1 MTNNI
6 MKNLK
11 YNLILIAA
19 NVLFGMACGNKNQP
33 EVTETSIDSTAKE
46 TIVLAST
53 QFNNAGI
60 VVAKPVSQNINQKI
74 KANGKLDV
82 PPQNLVSI
90 SAPYGGFL
98 KSTALLQG
106 MHVHKGEV
114 IAQMEH
120 PDYIQLQQDY
130 LENKSTLTY
139 LKNELDR
146 QQELAKEEVNSKKTL
161 QKAKTDFEVM
171 QARVNGL
178 RAKLELINI
187 DVAKLEKGAMQ
198 KVVALTSPIN
208 GYVTKVNVNIG
219 AFVTANTIL
228 FEIVDTEHLH
238 AEISVFE
245 KDIHHIKIGQKVAF
259 TLANETQERF
269 AKVHLIG
276 REISEDRTVRVHC
289 HLSKEDKDLLPG
301 LYLTAYIDVKTSTNK
316 TLPSNAFVDFEGKS
330 YVFLLSKKLKDSY
343 TFTRIEV
350 EKLGEE
356 NGFTAFTS
364 TQDLKNKN
372 IVTEGAY
379 KLLSAMQGGE
389 EE

>member
-1 MTNNI
+1 

-11 YNLILIAA
+11 YNIILIAA
-19 NVLFGMACGNKNQP
+19 TILLGVACDNKNQP

-46 TIVLAST
+46 TIVLSST

-60 VVAKPVSQNINQKI
+60 VLAKPISQNINQKI

-90 SAPYGGFL
+90 SASYGGFL
-98 KSTALLQG
+98 KSTRLLEG

-139 LKNELDR
+139 LKNEFDR

-161 QKAKTDFEVM
+161 QKAITDFEVM

-187 DVAKLEKGAMQ
+187 DLAKLEKGAMQ

-259 TLANETQERF
+259 TLANENQERV

-276 REISEDRTVRVHC
+276 REISDDRTVRVHC
-289 HLSKEDKDLLPG
+289 HLNQEDKDLLPG
-301 LYLTAYIDVKTSTNK
+301 MYLTAYIDVKASTNN
-316 TLPSNAFVDFEGKS
+316 TLPSNAFVDFEGKT
-330 YVFLLSKKLKDSY
+330 YVFLLSEKLNDSY
-343 TFTRIEV
+343 AFTRIEV
-350 EKLGEE
+350 DKIGEE

-364 TQDLKNKN
+364 TQDLNNKN

>member
-60 VVAKPVSQNINQKI
+60 VLAKPVSQNINQKI

-98 KSTALLQG
+98 KSTSLLQG

-301 LYLTAYIDVKTSTNK
+301 MYLTAYIDVKTSTNN

-330 YVFLLSKKLKDSY
+330 YVFLLRKKPNDSY
-343 TFTRIEV
+343 MFTRIEV

-364 TQDLKNKN
+364 TQDLSNKN

>member
-1 MTNNI
+1 

-11 YNLILIAA
+11 YNIILIATT
-19 NVLFGMACGNKNQP
+19 VLFGVACGNKKHT
-33 EVTETSIDSTAKE
+33 EVAETNIDSMAE
-46 TIVLAST
+46 EIIVLSST
-53 QFNNAGI
+53 QFSNAGI
-60 VVAKPVSQNINQKI
+60 VLAKSIYQNINQKI

-82 PPQNLVSI
+82 PPQNLISI
-90 SAPYGGFL
+90 SASYGGFL
-98 KSTALLQG
+98 KSTNLLEG
-106 MHVHKGEV
+106 MHVHKGGV

-178 RAKLELINI
+178 RAKLALIQI
-187 DVAKLEKGAMQ
+187 DVAKLEKGNIQ
-198 KVVALTSPIN
+198 KMVALTSPIN

-219 AFVTANTIL
+219 AFVTANTVL

-259 TLANETQERF
+259 TLANENQERF

-289 HLSKEDKDLLPG
+289 HLIKEDKDLLPG
-301 LYLTAYIDVKTSTNK
+301 MYLTAYIDVKASASN
-316 TLPSNAFVDFEGKS
+316 TLPNHAFVDFEGKS
-330 YVFLLSKKLKDSY
+330 YVFLLDNKLNNNY
-343 TFTRIEV
+343 TFTRIQV
-350 EKLGEE
+350 EKHGEE
-356 NGFTAFTS
+356 NGFTAFKS
-364 TQDLKNKN
+364 TQDLNNKD
-372 IVTEGAY
+372 VVAEGAY
-379 KLLSAMQGGE
+379 KLLSAMMGGKE
-389 EE
+389 

>member
-1 MTNNI
+1 

-11 YNLILIAA
+11 YNIILIAA
-19 NVLFGMACGNKNQP
+19 TILLGVACGNKNQP
-33 EVTETSIDSTAKE
+33 EVAETTTDSTSKE
-46 TIVLAST
+46 VIVLSST

-60 VVAKPVSQNINQKI
+60 VLAKPISQNINQKI

-82 PPQNLVSI
+82 PPQNLVSV

-98 KSTALLQG
+98 KSTTLLQG

-130 LENKSTLTY
+130 IENKSTLTY

-187 DVAKLEKGAMQ
+187 DVVKLEKGSMQ

-219 AFVTANTIL
+219 AFVMANTVL

-276 REISEDRTVRVHC
+276 REISDDRTVRVHC
-289 HLSKEDKDLLPG
+289 HLNQEDKDLLPG
-301 LYLTAYIDVKTSTNK
+301 MYLTAYIDVKASTNN
-316 TLPSNAFVDFEGKS
+316 TLPNNAFVDFEGKS
-330 YVFLLSKKLKDSY
+330 YVFLLNKKLNENY
-343 TFTRIEV
+343 AFTRVEV

-364 TQDLKNKN
+364 TQDLNNKD

>member
-1 MTNNI
+1 

-11 YNLILIAA
+11 YNIILIAA
-19 NVLFGMACGNKNQP
+19 TVLLGVACGNKNQP
-33 EVTETSIDSTAKE
+33 EVAETTTDSTAE
-46 TIVLAST
+46 ESVHLTST

-60 VVAKPVSQNINQKI
+60 VLGKAVSQNINQKI

-98 KSTALLQG
+98 KSTTLLQG

-187 DVAKLEKGAMQ
+187 DVVKLEKGTMQ

-276 REISEDRTVRVHC
+276 REISDDRTVRVHC
-289 HLSKEDKDLLPG
+289 HLNQEDKDLLPG
-301 LYLTAYIDVKTSTNK
+301 MYLTAYIDVKASTNN

-330 YVFLLSKKLKDSY
+330 YVFLLSKKLNDSY

-356 NGFTAFTS
+356 NGYTAFTS
-364 TQDLKNKN
+364 TQDLSNKE

>member
-1 MTNNI
+1 MKNNI

-11 YNLILIAA
+11 YNIILIAA
-19 NVLFGMACGNKNQP
+19 AVLFGVACGNKNQP
-33 EVTETSIDSTAKE
+33 EVAETTTDSTAEE
-46 TIVLAST
+46 TVHLTST
-53 QFNNAGI
+53 QFNNSGI
-60 VVAKPVSQNINQKI
+60 VLGKSVNQNINQKI

-98 KSTALLQG
+98 KSTTLLQG

-146 QQELAKEEVNSKKTL
+146 QQELAKEEVNSRKTL

-178 RAKLELINI
+178 RAKLELIQI
-187 DVAKLEKGAMQ
+187 DVTKLEKGNIQ
-198 KVVALTSPIN
+198 KTVALTSPIN

-219 AFVTANTIL
+219 AFVTANTVL

-245 KDIHHIKIGQKVAF
+245 KDIHHIKIGQKVSF

-276 REISEDRTVRVHC
+276 RDISEDRTVRVHC
-289 HLSKEDKDLLPG
+289 HLNNEDKDLLPG
-301 LYLTAYIDVKTSTNK
+301 MYLSAYIDVKANTSN
-316 TLPSNAFVDFEGKS
+316 TLPNNAIVDFEGKS
-330 YVFLLSKKLKDSY
+330 YVFLLDKKVNNNY
-343 TFTRIEV
+343 TFTRVKIE
-350 EKLGEE
+350 KTGEE

-364 TQDLKNKN
+364 TQDLSNKE

-379 KLLSAMQGGE
+379 KLLSAMQSGE

>member
-1 MTNNI
+1 

-60 VVAKPVSQNINQKI
+60 VLAKPVSQNINQKI

-114 IAQMEH
+114 IAKMEH

-301 LYLTAYIDVKTSTNK
+301 MYLTAYIDVKTSTNN

-330 YVFLLSKKLKDSY
+330 YVFLLSKKPGDSY
-343 TFTRIEV
+343 MFTRIEV

-364 TQDLKNKN
+364 TQDLSNKN

>member
-1 MTNNI
+1 

-11 YNLILIAA
+11 YNIILIAA
-19 NVLFGMACGNKNQP
+19 TVLLGVACGNKNQP
-33 EVTETSIDSTAKE
+33 EVAETTTDSIAKE
-46 TIVLAST
+46 IIVLSST

-60 VVAKPVSQNINQKI
+60 VLAKPISQNINQKI

-82 PPQNLVSI
+82 PPQNLVSV

-98 KSTALLQG
+98 KSTTLLQG

-187 DVAKLEKGAMQ
+187 DVAKLEKGTMQ

-219 AFVTANTIL
+219 AFVTANTVL

-259 TLANETQERF
+259 TLANENQERF

-276 REISEDRTVRVHC
+276 REISDDRTVRVHC
-289 HLSKEDKDLLPG
+289 HLNQEDKDLLPG
-301 LYLTAYIDVKTSTNK
+301 MYLTAYIDVKASTNN

-330 YVFLLSKKLKDSY
+330 YVFLLSKKLNDSY
-343 TFTRIEV
+343 TFIRIEV

-364 TQDLKNKN
+364 TQELNNKD

>member
-1 MTNNI
+1 

-11 YNLILIAA
+11 YNIILIAA
-19 NVLFGMACGNKNQP
+19 TVLLGVACGNKNQP
-33 EVTETSIDSTAKE
+33 EVAETTTDSTAE
-46 TIVLAST
+46 ESVHLTST

-60 VVAKPVSQNINQKI
+60 VLGKAVSQNINQKI

-98 KSTALLQG
+98 KSTTLLQG

-146 QQELAKEEVNSKKTL
+146 QQELAKEEVNSRKTL

-187 DVAKLEKGAMQ
+187 DVVKLEKGTMQ

-219 AFVTANTIL
+219 AFVTANTVL
-228 FEIVDTEHLH
+228 FEIVDAEHLH

-276 REISEDRTVRVHC
+276 REISDDRTVRVHC
-289 HLSKEDKDLLPG
+289 HLNQEDKDLLPG
-301 LYLTAYIDVKTSTNK
+301 MYLTAYIDVKASTNN

-330 YVFLLSKKLKDSY
+330 YVFFLSKKLNDSY

-364 TQDLKNKN
+364 TQDLSNKE

>member
-1 MTNNI
+1 

-11 YNLILIAA
+11 YNIILIAA
-19 NVLFGMACGNKNQP
+19 TVLLGVACGNKNQP
-33 EVTETSIDSTAKE
+33 EVAETTTDSTAE
-46 TIVLAST
+46 ESVHLTST

-60 VVAKPVSQNINQKI
+60 VLGKAVSQNINQKI

-98 KSTALLQG
+98 KSTTLLQG

-146 QQELAKEEVNSKKTL
+146 QQELAKEEVNSRKTL

-187 DVAKLEKGAMQ
+187 DVVKLEKGTMQ

-219 AFVTANTIL
+219 AFVTANTVL

-245 KDIHHIKIGQKVAF
+245 KDIHHIKFGQKVAF

-276 REISEDRTVRVHC
+276 REISDDRTVRVHC
-289 HLSKEDKDLLPG
+289 HLNQEDKDLLPG
-301 LYLTAYIDVKTSTNK
+301 MYLTAYIDVKASTNN

-330 YVFLLSKKLKDSY
+330 YVFLLSKKLNDSY
-343 TFTRIEV
+343 TFARVEV

-364 TQDLKNKN
+364 TQDLSNKE

>member
-1 MTNNI
+1 

-11 YNLILIAA
+11 YNLILIATT
-19 NVLFGMACGNKNQP
+19 VLFGVACGNKNQP
-33 EVTETSIDSTAKE
+33 EVAETTTDSTEKE
-46 TIVLAST
+46 IIVLSST

-60 VVAKPVSQNINQKI
+60 VLAKPISQNINQKI

-98 KSTALLQG
+98 KSTTLLQG

-187 DVAKLEKGAMQ
+187 DVVKLEKGTMQ

-219 AFVTANTIL
+219 AFVTANTVL

-276 REISEDRTVRVHC
+276 REISDDRTVRVHC
-289 HLSKEDKDLLPG
+289 HLNQEDKDLLPG
-301 LYLTAYIDVKTSTNK
+301 MYLTAYIDVKANTNN

-330 YVFLLSKKLKDSY
+330 YVFLLSKKLNDSY
-343 TFTRIEV
+343 TFIRIEV

-364 TQDLKNKN
+364 TQDLNNKD

>member
-1 MTNNI
+1 

-11 YNLILIAA
+11 YNIILIAA

-33 EVTETSIDSTAKE
+33 EVTEASIDSTAKE

-60 VVAKPVSQNINQKI
+60 VLAKPVSQNINQKI

-187 DVAKLEKGAMQ
+187 DVAKLEKGTMQ

-219 AFVTANTIL
+219 AFVTANTVL

-276 REISEDRTVRVHC
+276 REINEDRTVRVHC
-289 HLSKEDKDLLPG
+289 HLNQEDKDLLPG
-301 LYLTAYIDVKTSTNK
+301 MYLTAYIDVKASTNN
-316 TLPSNAFVDFEGKS
+316 TLPNNAFVNFEGKS
-330 YVFLLSKKLKDSY
+330 YVFLLSKKLNDSY

-364 TQDLKNKN
+364 TKDLNNKN

>member
-1 MTNNI
+1 

-11 YNLILIAA
+11 YNIILIAA
-19 NVLFGMACGNKNQP
+19 TILLGVACDNKNQP

-46 TIVLAST
+46 TIVLSST

-60 VVAKPVSQNINQKI
+60 VLAKPVSQNINQKI
-74 KANGKLDV
+74 KTNGKLDV
-82 PPQNLVSI
+82 PPQNLISI

-98 KSTALLQG
+98 KSTNLLEG

-130 LENKSTLTY
+130 IENKSTLTY

-146 QQELAKEEVNSKKTL
+146 QLELAKEEVNSRKTL

-187 DVAKLEKGAMQ
+187 DVGKLEKGAIQ

-219 AFVTANTIL
+219 AFVTANTVL

-245 KDIHHIKIGQKVAF
+245 KDIQHIKIGQKVAF
-259 TLANETQERF
+259 TLANENQERF

-289 HLSKEDKDLLPG
+289 HLNKEDKDLLPG
-301 LYLTAYIDVKTSTNK
+301 MYLTAYIDVKANASN
-316 TLPSNAFVDFEGKS
+316 TLPNNAFVDFEGKS
-330 YVFLLSKKLKDSY
+330 YVFLLSKKLNDSY
-343 TFTRIEV
+343 AFTRVEV
-350 EKLGEE
+350 EKFGEE
-356 NGFTAFTS
+356 KGFTAFTS
-364 TQDLKNKN
+364 TQDLSNKN

>member
-1 MTNNI
+1 

-11 YNLILIAA
+11 YNIILIAA
-19 NVLFGMACGNKNQP
+19 TVLLGVACGNKNQP
-33 EVTETSIDSTAKE
+33 EVAETTTDSTAE
-46 TIVLAST
+46 ESVHLTST

-60 VVAKPVSQNINQKI
+60 VLGKAVSQNINQKI

-98 KSTALLQG
+98 KSTTLLQG

-146 QQELAKEEVNSKKTL
+146 QQELAKEEVNSRKTL

-187 DVAKLEKGAMQ
+187 DVVKLEKGTMQ

-219 AFVTANTIL
+219 AFVTANTVL

-276 REISEDRTVRVHC
+276 REISDDRTVRVHC
-289 HLSKEDKDLLPG
+289 HLNQEDKDLLPG
-301 LYLTAYIDVKTSTNK
+301 MYLTAYIDVKASTDN

-330 YVFLLSKKLKDSY
+330 YVFLLSKKLNDSY

-356 NGFTAFTS
+356 NGYTAFTS
-364 TQDLKNKN
+364 TQDLSNKE

>member
-1 MTNNI
+1 MRNNFI
-6 MKNLK
+6 
-11 YNLILIAA
+11 LILLSI
-19 NVLFGMACGNKNQP
+19 VLLGSSCGNNNTVDDK
-33 EVTETSIDSTAKE
+33 EVETHQSDE
-46 TIVLAST
+46 VVLSVT
-53 QFNNAGI
+53 QFKNAAIALGVPSI
-60 VVAKPVSQNINQKI
+60 KSINQKI

-82 PPQNLVSI
+82 PPQNLVSV

-98 KSTALLQG
+98 KQTKLLQG
-106 MHVHKGEV
+106 MHVHKGDV

-120 PDYIQLQQDY
+120 PDYINLQQDY
-130 LENKSTLTY
+130 LESISQLVY
-139 LKNELDR
+139 LKSDFER
-146 QQELAKEEVNSKKTL
+146 QEALAKTAINSQQVF
-161 QKAKTDFEVM
+161 QKAKSDYEIM
-171 QARVNGL
+171 KARVAGIK
-178 RAKLELINI
+178 AKLELTNINI
-187 DVAKLEKGAMQ
+187 KLLESGQIQ
-198 KVVALTSPIN
+198 KTVALTSPIN

-219 AFVTANTIL
+219 AFVMANTVL

-276 REISEDRTVRVHC
+276 REISDDRTVRVHC
-289 HLSKEDKDLLPG
+289 HLNQEDKDLLPG
-301 LYLTAYIDVKTSTNK
+301 MYLTAYIDVKASTNN

-330 YVFLLSKKLKDSY
+330 YVFLLSKKLNDSY

-356 NGFTAFTS
+356 NGYTAFTS
-364 TQDLKNKN
+364 TQDLSNKE

>member
-1 MTNNI
+1 MKNYN

-11 YNLILIAA
+11 YYIILIATT
-19 NVLFGMACGNKNQP
+19 VLFGVACGNKKNT
-33 EVTETSIDSTAKE
+33 EVAEKNIDSIAE
-46 TIVLAST
+46 EIIVLSST

-60 VVAKPVSQNINQKI
+60 VLAKPVSQNINQKI
-74 KANGKLDV
+74 KTNGKLDV
-82 PPQNLVSI
+82 PPQNLISI

-98 KSTALLQG
+98 KSTNLLEG

-146 QQELAKEEVNSKKTL
+146 QQELAKEEINSRKTL

-187 DVAKLEKGAMQ
+187 DVGKLEKGAIQ

-219 AFVTANTIL
+219 AFVTANTVL

-245 KDIHHIKIGQKVAF
+245 KDIQHIKIGQKVAF
-259 TLANETQERF
+259 TLANENQERF

-289 HLSKEDKDLLPG
+289 HLNKEDKDLLPG
-301 LYLTAYIDVKTSTNK
+301 MYLTAYIDVKANASN
-316 TLPSNAFVDFEGKS
+316 TLPNNAFVDFEVKS
-330 YVFLLSKKLKDSY
+330 YVFLLSKKLNDSY
-343 TFTRIEV
+343 AFTRVEV
-350 EKLGEE
+350 EKFGEE
-356 NGFTAFTS
+356 KGFTAFTS
-364 TQDLKNKN
+364 TQDLSNKN

>member
-1 MTNNI
+1 MKNNY

-11 YNLILIAA
+11 YNIILIATT
-19 NVLFGMACGNKNQP
+19 LFFIVACGSKNQTK
-33 EVTETSIDSTAKE
+33 VTDKSTDSTAE
-46 TIVLAST
+46 EIIVLTST
-53 QFNNAGI
+53 QFNNAG
-60 VVAKPVSQNINQKI
+60 VALAKPVSQNINQKI
-74 KANGKLDV
+74 KVNGKLDV
-82 PPQNLVSI
+82 PPQNLISI
-90 SAPYGGFL
+90 SASYGGFL
-98 KSTALLQG
+98 KSTNLLEG

-146 QQELAKEEVNSKKTL
+146 QQELAKEEVNSRKTL

-178 RAKLELINI
+178 RAKLELIQI
-187 DVAKLEKGAMQ
+187 DVAKLEKGNIQ
-198 KVVALTSPIN
+198 KAVALTSPIN

-219 AFVTANTIL
+219 AFVTANTVL

-259 TLANETQERF
+259 TLSNENQERF

-276 REISEDRTVRVHC
+276 REISDDRTVRVHC
-289 HLSKEDKDLLPG
+289 HLNQEDKDLLPG
-301 LYLTAYIDVKTSTNK
+301 MYLTAFIDVKTSTNI
-316 TLPSNAFVDFEGKS
+316 TLPNNAFVDFEGKS
-330 YVFLLSKKLKDSY
+330 YVFLLSKKLNDNY

-350 EKLGEE
+350 DKLGEE
-356 NGFTAFTS
+356 KGYTAFTS
-364 TQDLKNKN
+364 TQDLNNKD
-372 IVTEGAY
+372 IVIEGAY
-379 KLLSAMQGGE
+379 KLISAMQGGE
-389 EE
+389 E

>member
-1 MTNNI
+1 

-11 YNLILIAA
+11 YNIILIAA
-19 NVLFGMACGNKNQP
+19 AVLFGVACGNKNQP
-33 EVTETSIDSTAKE
+33 EVAETTTDSTAE
-46 TIVLAST
+46 ESVHLTST
-53 QFNNAGI
+53 QFNNSGI
-60 VVAKPVSQNINQKI
+60 VLGKSVNQNINQKI

-98 KSTALLQG
+98 KSTTLLQG

-146 QQELAKEEVNSKKTL
+146 QQELAKEEVNSRKTL

-178 RAKLELINI
+178 RAKLELIQI
-187 DVAKLEKGAMQ
+187 DVTKLEKGNIQ
-198 KVVALTSPIN
+198 KTVALTSPIN

-219 AFVTANTIL
+219 AFVTANTVL

-245 KDIHHIKIGQKVAF
+245 KDIHHIKIGQKVSF

-276 REISEDRTVRVHC
+276 REISDDRTVRVHC
-289 HLSKEDKDLLPG
+289 HLDKEDKDLLPG
-301 LYLTAYIDVKTSTNK
+301 MYLSAYIDVKANTSN
-316 TLPSNAFVDFEGKS
+316 TLPNNAIVDFEGKS
-330 YVFLLSKKLKDSY
+330 YVFLLDKKVNNNY
-343 TFTRIEV
+343 TFTRVKIE
-350 EKLGEE
+350 KTGEE

-364 TQDLKNKN
+364 TQDLSNKE

-379 KLLSAMQGGE
+379 KLLSAMQSGE

>member
-1 MTNNI
+1 MKNNN

-11 YNLILIAA
+11 YNIILIAA
-19 NVLFGMACGNKNQP
+19 AVLLGVACGNKKQT
-33 EVTETSIDSTAKE
+33 EVAEKNIDSIAE
-46 TIVLAST
+46 EIIVLSST

-60 VVAKPVSQNINQKI
+60 VLAKPVSQNINQKI
-74 KANGKLDV
+74 KTNGKLDV
-82 PPQNLVSI
+82 PPQNLISI

-98 KSTALLQG
+98 KSTNLLEG

-146 QQELAKEEVNSKKTL
+146 QQELAKEEINSRKTL

-187 DVAKLEKGAMQ
+187 DVGKLEKGAIQ

-219 AFVTANTIL
+219 AFVTANTVL

-245 KDIHHIKIGQKVAF
+245 KDIQHIKIGQKVAF
-259 TLANETQERF
+259 TLANENQERF

-276 REISEDRTVRVHC
+276 REISDDRTVRVHC
-289 HLSKEDKDLLPG
+289 HLNQEDKDLLPG
-301 LYLTAYIDVKTSTNK
+301 MYLTAYIDVKANASN
-316 TLPSNAFVDFEGKS
+316 TLPNNAFVDFEGKS
-330 YVFLLSKKLKDSY
+330 YVFLLSKKLNDSY
-343 TFTRIEV
+343 AFTRVEV
-350 EKLGEE
+350 EKFGEE

-364 TQDLKNKN
+364 TQDLSNKN

>member
-1 MTNNI
+1 

-11 YNLILIAA
+11 YNIILIAA
-19 NVLFGMACGNKNQP
+19 AVLFGVACGNKNQP
-33 EVTETSIDSTAKE
+33 EVAETTTDSTAEE
-46 TIVLAST
+46 TVHLTST
-53 QFNNAGI
+53 QFNNSGI
-60 VVAKPVSQNINQKI
+60 VLGKSVNQNINQKI

-98 KSTALLQG
+98 KSTTLLQG

-146 QQELAKEEVNSKKTL
+146 QQELAKEEVNSRKTL

-178 RAKLELINI
+178 RAKLELIQI
-187 DVAKLEKGAMQ
+187 DVTKLEKGNIQ
-198 KVVALTSPIN
+198 KTVALTSPIN

-219 AFVTANTIL
+219 AFVTANTVL

-245 KDIHHIKIGQKVAF
+245 KDIHHIKIGQKVSF

-276 REISEDRTVRVHC
+276 RDISEDRTVRVHC
-289 HLSKEDKDLLPG
+289 HLNNEDKDLLPG
-301 LYLTAYIDVKTSTNK
+301 MYLSAYIDVKANTSN
-316 TLPSNAFVDFEGKS
+316 TLPNNAIVDFEGKS
-330 YVFLLSKKLKDSY
+330 YVFLLDKKVNNNY
-343 TFTRIEV
+343 TFTRVKIE
-350 EKLGEE
+350 KTGEE

-364 TQDLKNKN
+364 TQDLSNKE

-379 KLLSAMQGGE
+379 KLLSAMQSGE

>member
-1 MTNNI
+1 

-11 YNLILIAA
+11 YNIILIAA
-19 NVLFGMACGNKNQP
+19 TVLLGVACGNKNQP
-33 EVTETSIDSTAKE
+33 EVAETTTDSTAE
-46 TIVLAST
+46 ESVHLIST

-60 VVAKPVSQNINQKI
+60 VLGKAVSQNINQKI

-98 KSTALLQG
+98 KSTTLLQG

-114 IAQMEH
+114 ITQMEH

-146 QQELAKEEVNSKKTL
+146 QQELAKEEVNSRKTL

-187 DVAKLEKGAMQ
+187 DVVKLEKGTMQ

-219 AFVTANTIL
+219 AFVTANTVL

-276 REISEDRTVRVHC
+276 REISDDRTVRVHC
-289 HLSKEDKDLLPG
+289 HLNQEDKDLLPG
-301 LYLTAYIDVKTSTNK
+301 MYLTAYIDVKASTNN

-330 YVFLLSKKLKDSY
+330 YVFLLSKKLNDSY

-356 NGFTAFTS
+356 NGYTAFTS
-364 TQDLKNKN
+364 TQDLNNKD

-379 KLLSAMQGGE
+379 KLLSAMQDGE

>member
-1 MTNNI
+1 

-60 VVAKPVSQNINQKI
+60 VLAKPVSQNINQKI

-98 KSTALLQG
+98 KSTSLLQG

-301 LYLTAYIDVKTSTNK
+301 MYLTAYIDVKTSTNN

-330 YVFLLSKKLKDSY
+330 YVFLLRKKPNDSY
-343 TFTRIEV
+343 MFTRIEV

-364 TQDLKNKN
+364 TQDLSNKN

>member
-1 MTNNI
+1 

-11 YNLILIAA
+11 YNFILIAA

-60 VVAKPVSQNINQKI
+60 VLAKPVSQNINQKI

-98 KSTALLQG
+98 KSTSLLQG

-301 LYLTAYIDVKTSTNK
+301 MYLTAFIDVKTSTNN

-330 YVFLLSKKLKDSY
+330 YVFLLSKKPNDNY
-343 TFTRIEV
+343 MFTRIEV

-364 TQDLKNKN
+364 TQDLNNKN

>member
-1 MTNNI
+1 

-11 YNLILIAA
+11 YNFILIAA

-60 VVAKPVSQNINQKI
+60 VLAKPVSQNINQKI

-301 LYLTAYIDVKTSTNK
+301 MYLTAYIDVKTSTNN

-330 YVFLLSKKLKDSY
+330 YVFLLSKKPNNSY

-364 TQDLKNKN
+364 TQDLNNKN

>member
-1 MTNNI
+1 

-11 YNLILIAA
+11 YNIILIAA
-19 NVLFGMACGNKNQP
+19 TVLLGVACGNKNQP
-33 EVTETSIDSTAKE
+33 EVAETTTDSTAE
-46 TIVLAST
+46 ESVHLTST

-60 VVAKPVSQNINQKI
+60 VLGKAVSQNINQKI

-98 KSTALLQG
+98 KSTTLLQG

-146 QQELAKEEVNSKKTL
+146 QQELAKEEVNSRKTL

-187 DVAKLEKGAMQ
+187 DVVKLEKGTMQ

-219 AFVTANTIL
+219 AFVTANTVL

-259 TLANETQERF
+259 TLANENQERF

-276 REISEDRTVRVHC
+276 REISDDRTVRVHC
-289 HLSKEDKDLLPG
+289 HLNQEDKDLLPG
-301 LYLTAYIDVKTSTNK
+301 MYLTAYIDVKASTNN

-330 YVFLLSKKLKDSY
+330 YVFLLSKKLNDSY

-356 NGFTAFTS
+356 NGYTAFTS
-364 TQDLKNKN
+364 TQDLSNKE

-389 EE
+389 DE

>member
-1 MTNNI
+1 

-11 YNLILIAA
+11 YNLILITAT
-19 NVLFGMACGNKNQP
+19 VLLGVACGNKNQP
-33 EVTETSIDSTAKE
+33 EVAETTIDSTAKE
-46 TIVLAST
+46 IIVLSST

-60 VVAKPVSQNINQKI
+60 VLAKPISQNINQKI

-98 KSTALLQG
+98 KSTTLLQG

-146 QQELAKEEVNSKKTL
+146 QQELAKEEVNSRKTL

-178 RAKLELINI
+178 RAKLELIQI
-187 DVAKLEKGAMQ
+187 DVTKLEKGNIQ
-198 KVVALTSPIN
+198 KTVALTSPIN

-219 AFVTANTIL
+219 AFVTANTVL

-259 TLANETQERF
+259 TLANENQERF

-276 REISEDRTVRVHC
+276 REISDDRTVRVHC
-289 HLSKEDKDLLPG
+289 HLNKEDKDLLPG
-301 LYLTAYIDVKTSTNK
+301 MYLTAYIDVKANTNN

-330 YVFLLSKKLKDSY
+330 YVFLLSKKLNDNY

-356 NGFTAFTS
+356 NGYTAFTS
-364 TQDLKNKN
+364 TQDLNNKDV
-372 IVTEGAY
+372 VTEGAY

>member
-1 MTNNI
+1 

-11 YNLILIAA
+11 YNIILIATT
-19 NVLFGMACGNKNQP
+19 LFFIVACGSKNQTK
-33 EVTETSIDSTAKE
+33 VTDKSTDSTAE
-46 TIVLAST
+46 EIIVLTST
-53 QFNNAGI
+53 QFNNAG
-60 VVAKPVSQNINQKI
+60 VALAKPVSQNINQKI
-74 KANGKLDV
+74 KVNGKLDV
-82 PPQNLVSI
+82 PPQNLISI
-90 SAPYGGFL
+90 SASYGGFL
-98 KSTALLQG
+98 KSTNLLEG

-146 QQELAKEEVNSKKTL
+146 QQELAKEEVNSRKTL

-178 RAKLELINI
+178 RAKLELIQI
-187 DVAKLEKGAMQ
+187 DVAKLEKGNIQ
-198 KVVALTSPIN
+198 KAVALTSPIN

-219 AFVTANTIL
+219 AFVTANTVL

-259 TLANETQERF
+259 TLSNENQERF

-276 REISEDRTVRVHC
+276 REISDDRTVRVHC
-289 HLSKEDKDLLPG
+289 HLNQEDKDLLPG
-301 LYLTAYIDVKTSTNK
+301 MYLTAFIDVKTSTNI
-316 TLPSNAFVDFEGKS
+316 TLPNNAFVDFEGKS
-330 YVFLLSKKLKDSY
+330 YVFLLSKKLNDNY

-350 EKLGEE
+350 DKLGEE
-356 NGFTAFTS
+356 KGYTAFTS
-364 TQDLKNKN
+364 TQDLNNKD
-372 IVTEGAY
+372 IVIEGAY
-379 KLLSAMQGGE
+379 KLISAMQGGE
-389 EE
+389 E

>member
-1 MTNNI
+1 

-11 YNLILIAA
+11 YNIILIAA
-19 NVLFGMACGNKNQP
+19 TVLLGVACGNKNQP
-33 EVTETSIDSTAKE
+33 EVAETTTDSTAE
-46 TIVLAST
+46 ESVHLTST

-60 VVAKPVSQNINQKI
+60 VLGKAVSQNINQKI

-98 KSTALLQG
+98 KSTTLLQG

-146 QQELAKEEVNSKKTL
+146 QQELAKEEVNSRKTL

-187 DVAKLEKGAMQ
+187 DVVKLEKGTMQ

-219 AFVTANTIL
+219 AFVTANTVL

-245 KDIHHIKIGQKVAF
+245 KDIHHIKIDQKVAF

-276 REISEDRTVRVHC
+276 REINDDRTVRVHC
-289 HLSKEDKDLLPG
+289 HLNQEDKDLLPG
-301 LYLTAYIDVKTSTNK
+301 MYLTAYIDVKASTNN

-330 YVFLLSKKLKDSY
+330 YVFLLSKKLNDSY

-356 NGFTAFTS
+356 NGYTAFTS
-364 TQDLKNKN
+364 TQDLSNKE

>member
-1 MTNNI
+1 
-6 MKNLK
+6 MKNNFIIIFIGL
-11 YNLILIAA
+11 
-19 NVLFGMACGNKNQP
+19 VLLGSSCSNNNTV
-33 EVTETSIDSTAKE
+33 EDKE
-46 TIVLAST
+46 AEAHKSDEIVLSVKQFKNAAIALGVPST
-53 QFNNAGI
+53 
-60 VVAKPVSQNINQKI
+60 KSINQKI

-82 PPQNLVSI
+82 PPQNLVSV

-98 KSTALLQG
+98 KSTKLLQG

-130 LENKSTLTY
+130 LEGISQLSFLKSDF
-139 LKNELDR
+139 ER
-146 QQELAKEEVNSKKTL
+146 QEALAKTAINSQQVF
-161 QKAKTDFEVM
+161 QKAKSDYEIM
-171 QARVNGL
+171 KARVAGIK
-178 RAKLELINI
+178 AKLELTNINI
-187 DVAKLEKGAMQ
+187 KLLEAGQIQ
-198 KVVALTSPIN
+198 KTVTLTSPIN

-219 AFVTANTIL
+219 AFVTANTVL

-276 REISEDRTVRVHC
+276 REISDDRTVRVHC
-289 HLSKEDKDLLPG
+289 HLNQEDKDLLPG
-301 LYLTAYIDVKTSTNK
+301 MYLTAYIDVKASTNN

-330 YVFLLSKKLKDSY
+330 YVFLLSKKLNDSY

-364 TQDLKNKN
+364 TQDLSNKE

>member
-1 MTNNI
+1 

-11 YNLILIAA
+11 YNIILIAA
-19 NVLFGMACGNKNQP
+19 TVLLGVACGNKNQP
-33 EVTETSIDSTAKE
+33 EVAETSDDSTSKE
-46 TIVLAST
+46 IIVLSSN

-60 VVAKPVSQNINQKI
+60 VLAKPISQNINQKI

-82 PPQNLVSI
+82 PPQNLVSV

-98 KSTALLQG
+98 KSTTLLQG

-187 DVAKLEKGAMQ
+187 DVVKLEKGNMQ

-219 AFVTANTIL
+219 AFVTANTVL

-276 REISEDRTVRVHC
+276 REISDDRTVRVHC
-289 HLSKEDKDLLPG
+289 HLNQEDKDLLPG
-301 LYLTAYIDVKTSTNK
+301 MYLTAYIDVKASTNN

-330 YVFLLSKKLKDSY
+330 YVFLLSKKLNDSY

-356 NGFTAFTS
+356 NGYTAFTS
-364 TQDLKNKN
+364 TQDLSNKE

>member
-1 MTNNI
+1 

-11 YNLILIAA
+11 YNIILIAA
-19 NVLFGMACGNKNQP
+19 TLFFIVACGSKNQTK
-33 EVTETSIDSTAKE
+33 VTDKSTDSTAE
-46 TIVLAST
+46 EIIVLTST
-53 QFNNAGI
+53 QFNNAG
-60 VVAKPVSQNINQKI
+60 VALAKPVSQNINQKI
-74 KANGKLDV
+74 KVNGKLDV

-90 SAPYGGFL
+90 SASYGGFL
-98 KSTALLQG
+98 KTTKLLQG
-106 MHVHKGEV
+106 IHVSNGEV

-130 LENKSTLTY
+130 LENKSMLTY

-146 QQELAKEEVNSKKTL
+146 QQELAKEEVNSRKTL

-178 RAKLELINI
+178 RAKLELIQI
-187 DVAKLEKGAMQ
+187 DVAKLEKGNIQ
-198 KVVALTSPIN
+198 KAVALTSPIN

-219 AFVTANTIL
+219 AFVTANTVL

-259 TLANETQERF
+259 TLSNENQERF

-276 REISEDRTVRVHC
+276 REISDDRTVRVHC
-289 HLSKEDKDLLPG
+289 HLNQEDKDLLPG
-301 LYLTAYIDVKTSTNK
+301 MYLTAFIDVKTSTNI
-316 TLPSNAFVDFEGKS
+316 TLPNNAFVDFEGKS
-330 YVFLLSKKLKDSY
+330 YVFLLSKKLNNSY
-343 TFTRIEV
+343 TFTRVEV

-364 TQDLKNKN
+364 TQDLNNKD
-372 IVTEGAY
+372 IVAQGAY
-379 KLLSAMQGGE
+379 KLLSAIQGGE
-389 EE
+389 E

>member
-1 MTNNI
+1 M
-6 MKNLK
+6 
-11 YNLILIAA
+11 
-19 NVLFGMACGNKNQP
+19 
-33 EVTETSIDSTAKE
+33 
-46 TIVLAST
+46 
-53 QFNNAGI
+53 
-60 VVAKPVSQNINQKI
+60 
-74 KANGKLDV
+74 
-82 PPQNLVSI
+82 SI

-98 KSTALLQG
+98 KSTTLLQG
-106 MHVHKGEV
+106 MHMHKGEV

-146 QQELAKEEVNSKKTL
+146 QQELAKEEVNSRKTL

-178 RAKLELINI
+178 RAKLELIQI
-187 DVAKLEKGAMQ
+187 DVTKLEKGNIQ
-198 KVVALTSPIN
+198 KTVALTSPIN

-219 AFVTANTIL
+219 AFVTANTVL

-259 TLANETQERF
+259 TLANENQERF

-276 REISEDRTVRVHC
+276 REISDDRTVRVHC
-289 HLSKEDKDLLPG
+289 HLDKEDKDLLPG
-301 LYLTAYIDVKTSTNK
+301 MYLTAYIDVKANTSN
-316 TLPSNAFVDFEGKS
+316 TLPNNAFVDFEGKS
-330 YVFLLSKKLKDSY
+330 YVFLLSKKLNDNY

-356 NGFTAFTS
+356 NGYTAFTS
-364 TQDLKNKN
+364 TQDLNNKD

>member
-1 MTNNI
+1 

-11 YNLILIAA
+11 YNIILITAS
-19 NVLFGMACGNKNQP
+19 VLFGVACGNKNQP
-33 EVTETSIDSTAKE
+33 EVAEKSTDSAAE
-46 TIVLAST
+46 EIIVLSST

-60 VVAKPVSQNINQKI
+60 VLAKPLSKNINQKI

-98 KSTALLQG
+98 KSTTLLQG
-106 MHVHKGEV
+106 MHMHKGEV

-146 QQELAKEEVNSKKTL
+146 QQELAKEEVNSRKIL

-178 RAKLELINI
+178 RAKLELIQI
-187 DVAKLEKGAMQ
+187 DVTKLEKGNIQ
-198 KVVALTSPIN
+198 KTVALTSPIN

-219 AFVTANTIL
+219 AFVTANTVL

-245 KDIHHIKIGQKVAF
+245 KDIHNIKIGQKVAF
-259 TLANETQERF
+259 TLANENQERF

-276 REISEDRTVRVHC
+276 REISDDRTVRVHC
-289 HLSKEDKDLLPG
+289 HLDKEDKDLLPG
-301 LYLTAYIDVKTSTNK
+301 MYLTAYIDVKANTNN

-330 YVFLLSKKLKDSY
+330 YVFLLSKKLNDNY

-356 NGFTAFTS
+356 NGYTAFTS
-364 TQDLKNKN
+364 TQDLNNKD